1 MIILQIESV
10 DNADN
15 VNKLNMYIK
24 NGKKVFV
31 LFYMDGCGPCSSTLP
46 EWKKIKNVLK
56 YKNDD
61 YVIAHVEESLL
72 DKIKYLPYKVSGFP
86 TMMYISENGKKV
98 ENYENSNI
106 QKKDR
111 TIDSFV
117 EWVESKTSGGRKT
130 KTRKTRT
137 RKTKTKKTRTRK
149 TRTRKT
155 RRL

>member
-1 MIILQIESV
+1 MIILQIESA
-10 DNADN
+10 DNADD

-31 LFYMDGCGPCSSTLP
+31 LFYMDGCGPCSTTLP

-72 DKIKYLPYKVSGFP
+72 DKIKYLPSKVSGFP

-117 EWVESKTSGGRKT
+117 EWVESKTSGGS
-130 KTRKTRT
+130 
-137 RKTKTKKTRTRK
+137 RK

-155 RRL
+155 RSRTRKTRKTRRKSRRL